1 MMIAPFFLL
10 SIAIWAGYKGWR
22 KPAMILMLASLLLIG
37 FIWNYHMT
45 SHWTYNFNANIR
57 WVSKLLS

>member
-22 KPAMILMLASLLLIG
+22 KPAIILMIASLLLIG
-37 FIWNYHMT
+37 WIWNYHMT
-45 SHWTYNFNANIR
+45 SHLDLQF
-57 WVSKLLS
+57 